1 MVALQIISK
10 ALNNKDLSIISE
22 NLLTVDY
29 FTGYEN
35 EYNFI
40 MSHFDKY
47 GVVPDRASFL
57 DKFPDIELVEVTE
70 PDKYLVDT
78 IREEH
83 LYYTS
88 VPVLQKMAELLKT
101 DANAAA
107 QYLMSEMNNLQPSY
121 DIEATDI
128 ISQADKRLEQYETK
142 KTNKDDWFFT
152 TGFEELDAIT
162 NGIQRQEELV
172 VLFARTNQGKSWV
185 LAKICTH
192 IWQIGFNVGY
202 VSPEMSAE
210 SIGFRFDTLNKNFSN
225 RALMHG
231 HELETYNDYIDELK
245 QRDNKFIVSTPLDF
259 GRSITISKLR
269 NFVKKY
275 KLDMLAIDGI
285 TYLTDE
291 RYKRG
296 DNKTI
301 TLTNLSEDLISLSME
316 LKIPI
321 IVVVQ
326 SNRTGVMDKEESGTP
341 ELESIRDSD
350 GIAMNATKVISIR
363 QSNEGL
369 EIGVKKQRFGP
380 VGAKLLYNWDI
391 DTGTF
396 INIPVDNSRRRA
408 RSNEEVENVRKEFK
422 KKDKADIF

>member
-326 SNRTGVMDKEESGTP
+326 
-341 ELESIRDSD
+341 
-350 GIAMNATKVISIR
+350 
-363 QSNEGL
+363 
-369 EIGVKKQRFGP
+369 
-380 VGAKLLYNWDI
+380 
-391 DTGTF
+391 
-396 INIPVDNSRRRA
+396 
-408 RSNEEVENVRKEFK
+408 
-422 KKDKADIF
+422 